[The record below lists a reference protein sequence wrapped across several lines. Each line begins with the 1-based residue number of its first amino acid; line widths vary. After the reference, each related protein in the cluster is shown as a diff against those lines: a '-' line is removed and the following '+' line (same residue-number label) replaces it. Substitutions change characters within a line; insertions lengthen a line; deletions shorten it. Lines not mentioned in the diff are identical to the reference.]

1 MNINF
6 LASLNNKQLTALTE
20 LFNGQHVFQPEVD
33 TNTVAALFMC
43 RLKEPLV
50 VCNARTLCYIF
61 HILSEERLITPIWQA
76 VAAKNKCF
84 ASLNGKPISRNTL
97 SSAKYCAIN
106 SDSPYRAYLIKS
118 YIGILKHTKY
128 ALQHPRKDFLSSQE

>member
-84 ASLNGKPISRNTL
+84 ASLNGKPISRHTL

-118 YIGILKHTKY
+118 YIGILKNTK
-128 ALQHPRKDFLSSQE
+128 

>member
-84 ASLNGKPISRNTL
+84 AALNGKHISSKTL

-106 SDSPYRAYLIKS
+106 SDSPYIAYLIKS
-118 YIGILKHTKY
+118 YIGILKNTK
-128 ALQHPRKDFLSSQE
+128 

>member
-84 ASLNGKPISRNTL
+84 ASLTGKPISLNPL

-118 YIGILKHTKY
+118 YIGILKNTK
-128 ALQHPRKDFLSSQE
+128 